1 MPEFKARGKLRN
13 KIFLTMAVVGVVPV
27 LVAGVISIWSISVSH
42 KNDVARLEDA
52 LIEQA
57 TKAIK
62 NDIDNIV
69 IALPI
74 KTNYD
79 QIRDVSS
86 DDKKDVFDARLKAFP
101 GLVEVVSVDL
111 EGKEVIRLYTS
122 HLDGFMDD
130 SQDIGG
136 TEEFLKAKNGFI
148 YGGPVRFIDGSPE
161 ITFSAPIM
169 NKNGVVLSV
178 IIVRVSLERMR
189 TILQNIVVG
198 QTGYLYLV
206 DSKGKVIASGL
217 NGPPSFID
225 MLDVGIVKSVLGV
238 GGFSGPEG
246 QRRYNNFYEE
256 PVVATGRFLE
266 MNDLAESRWGLVA
279 EWPAK
284 EADAVINQLYQ
295 RNGIILF
302 LVFVVVILFSILLSM
317 FIVRPIRALEQGA
330 ERVAEGKF
338 DEGVEIDTGDELEEL
353 GFHFNKMMVGLKQLE
368 ELKNEFV
375 FIAAHELRTPVA
387 AMKGYLTLVLDGMTG
402 PITGKT
408 KDFIEKVVNSNQRL
422 IQLVNDLLEV
432 SRSEGGKLTIKVA
445 PIDVTEP
452 VRGVFTE
459 LQSLADK
466 ASVQLIYAPTADLP
480 KISADA
486 DRLKEVLVN
495 LIGNSIKYMGPPS
508 QNSSG
513 EASGL
518 RTVTVSHEAQGKNLI
533 TRIADTGLGMS
544 KEAQGKLFEKFYRV
558 QTEKTQSIQG
568 TGLGLFIVKQI
579 IEKMNGRIWAESEE
593 GKGSTFSFSLPVA

>member
-1 MPEFKARGKLRN
+1 
-13 KIFLTMAVVGVVPV
+13 MAVVGVVPV